1 MMLSLRAHHKR
12 SLALPDQQLDSLVSS
27 AQAPMAEVEMIA
39 GHNSMRSAAPGFSII
54 FSCAPLV
61 SSHISALDSPGQ
73 PLLLAICSN
82 VEFRKSSFS
91 LARVGFPSLPI
102 ASLIAALQIVASSSA
117 DAPDISLAPQPLL
130 PAGRLTALPPK
141 PPQNVA
147 AGTCSRTPTSSTA
160 GSGCMPLDAPPPMH
174 TSDSLPSQSTA
185 LNPFRTARRGVQ
197 AHQVVKNEGEE
208 LEELEE
214 LEVWCWGMEYAS
226 LCCSDR

>member
-1 MMLSLRAHHKR
+1 MLSLFLNPKH
-12 SLALPDQQLDSLVSS
+12 SLQHLDSLVSS
-27 AQAPMAEVEMIA
+27 AHARMAEVKMIA
-39 GHNSMRSAAPGFSII
+39 RHDSMWSAAPGFCII

-82 VEFRKSSFS
+82 VEFRKRSFS
-91 LARVGFPSLPI
+91 LARVGFPSFSI

-117 DAPDISLAPQPLL
+117 EAPDISLPPQPLL
-130 PAGRLTALPPK
+130 PAGLTAIPPK

-174 TSDSLPSQSTA
+174 TRACLPCGSRAPSSPSEQPGTPVGLVNFWQDPHSHHHQ
-185 LNPFRTARRGVQ
+185 NQGEGQGRGGWRGDGVC
-197 AHQVVKNEGEE
+197 G
-208 LEELEE
+208 
-214 LEVWCWGMEYAS
+214 
-226 LCCSDR
+226 LCNVLRL